1 MTDDPRQLRPLS
13 VAAKEMRR
21 LPHPTAFLM
30 AEHDRPDLPPTKTR
44 PARAIRVP
52 PVREKS
58 DGH

>member
-21 LPHPTAFLM
+21 LPHPTAFLL

-44 PARAIRVP
+44 VARVVRVP
-52 PVREKS
+52 LMKEKG